1 MIDWQQIFIPTNSIF
16 EVIVRGTC
24 TYVMLFLILRF
35 LLKRQTGVIGV
46 ADLLVIVLIAD
57 AAQNAMANE
66 YKSITEGAI
75 LVLTIVF
82 WNFAIDWLGYRFP
95 VFQRLTRP
103 PPLTL
108 IENGKMLVRNMQQEM
123 ITTDGAEQPASP
135 ARDRALLRGQEG
147 LHRRRRLDQRHP
159 QGQGGNRSGDGSFE
173 GNRLIASPHRR
184 NLCRTACNLM
194 A

>member
-1 MIDWQQIFIPTNSIF
+1 MIDWQQIFIPTSSIF

-103 PPLTL
+103 APLML
-108 IENGKMLVRNMQQEM
+108 IENGKMLVRNMRHEM
-123 ITTDGAEQPASP
+123 ITTDELNSQ
-135 ARDRALLRGQEG
+135 LRQ
-147 LHRRRRLDQRHP
+147 Q
-159 QGQGGNRSGDGSFE
+159 
-173 GNRLIASPHRR
+173 
-184 NLCRTACNLM
+184 
-194 A
+194 